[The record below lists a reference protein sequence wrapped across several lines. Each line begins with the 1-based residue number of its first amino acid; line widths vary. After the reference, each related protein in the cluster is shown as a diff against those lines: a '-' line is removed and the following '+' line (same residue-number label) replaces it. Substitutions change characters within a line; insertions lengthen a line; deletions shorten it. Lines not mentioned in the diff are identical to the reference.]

1 MSSITLNNLSVGY
14 QQARR
19 TPTAV
24 LAGLNATLCSG
35 RLTCLVGANGIGK
48 STLLSTLAAFQP
60 PIAGQMHYYSGEQ
73 AAPINLATLSQARLA
88 RLVSVVLTAKPSIE
102 NLSVEQVVALGRSPY
117 TNIWGTLRAEDHRM
131 VEWAMDVVGITGLR
145 HRMVQTLS
153 DGERQKMMIA
163 KALAQDTPVILLD
176 EPTAF
181 LDYKSK
187 VEVLDLLARLA
198 HETNKMVLL
207 STHDLEQAVHAA
219 DALWVVAKQQLGD
232 GTQPCSRSDSSDL
245 SDKSDK
251 SDQSGQ
257 SNQSNQSDKSDKS
270 DKSEESDR
278 SDQSDQS
285 DGIDKLIASAQC
297 PHLPRLYVL
306 EKHIHTTEQGHQQLM
321 FHPSPD
327 TPAPPQLTLTATPD
341 FEKRTQELLR
351 LLGEEVKR

>member
-1 MSSITLNNLSVGY
+1 MSSITLSNLSVGY
-14 QQARR
+14 QQTRR
-19 TPTAV
+19 TPIAV

-48 STLLSTLAAFQP
+48 STLLRTLAAFQP

-88 RLVSVVLTAKPSIE
+88 RLVSVVLTAKPSVE

-153 DGERQKMMIA
+153 DGEWQKMMIA

-187 VEVLDLLARLA
+187 VEVLGLLAHLA

-207 STHDLEQAVHAA
+207 STHDLEQAVHTA
-219 DALWVVAKQQLGD
+219 DALWVVTKAQQATNTPQENPSNTSPQHLA
-232 GTQPCSRSDSSDL
+232 TQLR
-245 SDKSDK
+245 
-251 SDQSGQ
+251 
-257 SNQSNQSDKSDKS
+257 
-270 DKSEESDR
+270 
-278 SDQSDQS
+278 
-285 DGIDKLIASAQC
+285 
-297 PHLPRLYVL
+297 VL
-306 EKHIHTTEQGHQQLM
+306 EKHIRTDEQGLQQIV
-321 FHPSPD
+321 FEAKNKAENTAS
-327 TPAPPQLTLTATPD
+327 QGLTLTATAD
-341 FEKRTQELLR
+341 FDQRTHALLR
-351 LLGEEVKR
+351 LLGEGK

>member
-1 MSSITLNNLSVGY
+1 MSSITLSNLSVGY

-24 LAGLNATLCSG
+24 LVGLNATLCSG

-48 STLLSTLAAFQP
+48 STLLRTLAAFQP
-60 PIAGQMHYYSGEQ
+60 PIAGQIHYYSDEQ

-88 RLVSVVLTAKPSIE
+88 RLVSVVLTAKPSVE
-102 NLSVEQVVALGRSPY
+102 NLSVEQIVALGRSPY

-131 VEWAMDVVGITGLR
+131 VAWATDVVGITGLR
-145 HRMVQTLS
+145 HRLVQTLS

-187 VEVLDLLARLA
+187 VEVLGLLVRLA

-232 GTQPCSRSDSSDL
+232 SALLSDQSDSSDR

-251 SDQSGQ
+251 SD
-257 SNQSNQSDKSDKS
+257 
-270 DKSEESDR
+270 R
-278 SDQSDQS
+278 SDSF
-285 DGIDKLIASAQC
+285 DKPNASAQC
-297 PHLPRLYVL
+297 PHHSRLYVL
-306 EKHIHTTEQGHQQLM
+306 EKHIHTTEQGHQLM
-321 FHPSPD
+321 FQPSPG
-327 TPAPPQLTLTATPD
+327 TPAPPHLTLIATPD

-351 LLGEEVKR
+351 VLGEEVKG

>member
-1 MSSITLNNLSVGY
+1 MPSITLRNLSVGY
-14 QQARR
+14 LHPRR
-19 TPTAV
+19 TPTTV
-24 LAGLNATLCSG
+24 LAQLNATLHAG
-35 RLTCLVGANGIGK
+35 QLTCLVGANGIGK
-48 STLLSTLAAFQP
+48 STLLRTLAAFQP

-88 RLVSVVLTAKPSIE
+88 RLVSVVLTAKPSVE
-102 NLSVEQVVALGRSPY
+102 NLSVEQIVALGRSPY
-117 TNIWGTLRAEDHRM
+117 TNIWGTLRADDRRM
-131 VEWAMDVVGITGLR
+131 VAWAMDVVGITGLR
-145 HRMVQTLS
+145 HRLVQTLS

-187 VEVLDLLARLA
+187 VEVLGLLARLA

-207 STHDLEQAVHAA
+207 STHDLEQVVHAA

-232 GTQPCSRSDSSDL
+232 GTQLSDQSDSSDW
-245 SDKSDK
+245 SDK
-251 SDQSGQ
+251 
-257 SNQSNQSDKSDKS
+257 
-270 DKSEESDR
+270 

-285 DGIDKLIASAQC
+285 DSFDKPNASTQC
-297 PHLPRLYVL
+297 PHLPMLYVL
-306 EKHIHTTEQGHQQLM
+306 EKHIRSTEQGHQLVFQ
-321 FHPSPD
+321 PSPD

-351 LLGEEVKR
+351 LLGEEVKGDRVKR

>member
-1 MSSITLNNLSVGY
+1 MSSITLSNLSVGY
-14 QQARR
+14 QQTRR

-48 STLLSTLAAFQP
+48 STLLRTLAAFQP
-60 PIAGQMHYYSGEQ
+60 PISGQMCYYSDEQ

-88 RLVSVVLTAKPSIE
+88 RLVSVVLTAKPSVE
-102 NLSVEQVVALGRSPY
+102 NLSVEQIVALGRSPY
-117 TNIWGTLRAEDHRM
+117 TNIWGALRTDDRRM
-131 VEWAMDVVGITGLR
+131 VAWAMDVVGITSLR

-163 KALAQDTPVILLD
+163 KALAQDTPVVLLD

-232 GTQPCSRSDSSDL
+232 GTQLIDQSDSSDW
-245 SDKSDK
+245 SDK
-251 SDQSGQ
+251 
-257 SNQSNQSDKSDKS
+257 
-270 DKSEESDR
+270 

-285 DGIDKLIASAQC
+285 DSFDKPNASTQC
-297 PHLPRLYVL
+297 PHLPLLYVL
-306 EKHIHTTEQGHQQLM
+306 EKHIRSTEQGHELVFQ
-321 FHPSPD
+321 PSPD

-351 LLGEEVKR
+351 LLGEEVKGEKGEKGEKVEKLKR

>member
-1 MSSITLNNLSVGY
+1 MSSITLSNLTVGY

-19 TPTAV
+19 TPIAV

-35 RLTCLVGANGIGK
+35 QLTCLVGANGIGK
-48 STLLSTLAAFQP
+48 STLLRTLAAFQP
-60 PIAGQMHYYSGEQ
+60 PIAGQMHYLSDEQ

-88 RLVSVVLTAKPSIE
+88 RLVSVVLTAKPSVE
-102 NLSVEQVVALGRSPY
+102 NLSVEQIVALGRSPY

-145 HRMVQTLS
+145 HRLVQTLS

-187 VEVLDLLARLA
+187 VEVLGLLARLA

-219 DALWVVAKQQLGD
+219 DALWMVAKQQLGD

-245 SDKSDK
+245 SDQSDK
-251 SDQSGQ
+251 SDQS
-257 SNQSNQSDKSDKS
+257 
-270 DKSEESDR
+270 DR
-278 SDQSDQS
+278 PNGHDVPN
-285 DGIDKLIASAQC
+285 ASVQC
-297 PHLPRLYVL
+297 PHLSRLYVL
-306 EKHIHTTEQGHQQLM
+306 EKHIHTTEQGHQLM
-321 FHPSPD
+321 FQPSPG
-327 TPAPPQLTLTATPD
+327 TPAPPHLTLIATPD

-351 LLGEEVKR
+351 LLGEEVKG

>member
-48 STLLSTLAAFQP
+48 STLLRTLAAFQP
-60 PIAGQMHYYSGEQ
+60 PIAGQIHYYSDEQ

-88 RLVSVVLTAKPSIE
+88 CLVSVVLTAKPSVE
-102 NLSVEQVVALGRSPY
+102 NLSVEQIVALGRSPY

-145 HRMVQTLS
+145 HRLVQTLS

-187 VEVLDLLARLA
+187 VEVLGLLARLA

-232 GTQPCSRSDSSDL
+232 GTQSCSRSDSSDL
-245 SDKSDK
+245 SDKSDQ
-251 SDQSGQ
+251 SDRPNGHDAPNSSGQ
-257 SNQSNQSDKSDKS
+257 
-270 DKSEESDR
+270 
-278 SDQSDQS
+278 
-285 DGIDKLIASAQC
+285 C
-297 PHLPRLYVL
+297 HHLPQLYVL
-306 EKHIHTTEQGHQQLM
+306 EKHIRSTEQGHQLIFQ
-321 FHPSPD
+321 PSPD
-327 TPAPPQLTLTATPD
+327 TPAPPQLTLIATPD

-351 LLGEEVKR
+351 LLGEEVKG

>member
-14 QQARR
+14 RQTRR

-48 STLLSTLAAFQP
+48 STLLRTLAAFQP

-73 AAPINLATLSQARLA
+73 AAPINLASLSQARLA
-88 RLVSVVLTAKPSIE
+88 RLVSVVLTAKPSVE
-102 NLSVEQVVALGRSPY
+102 NLSVEQIVGLGRSPY
-117 TNIWGTLRAEDHRM
+117 TNIWGTLRAEDRRM
-131 VEWAMDVVGITGLR
+131 VDWAMDVVGITGLR
-145 HRMVQTLS
+145 HRLVQTLS

-187 VEVLDLLARLA
+187 VEVLGLLARLA

-232 GTQPCSRSDSSDL
+232 SAQPCSRPDSSDL
-245 SDKSDK
+245 SDLSDN
-251 SDQSGQ
+251 
-257 SNQSNQSDKSDKS
+257 SNQ
-270 DKSEESDR
+270 

-285 DGIDKLIASAQC
+285 DRPNGHDAPNSSGQC
-297 PHLPRLYVL
+297 RHLPLLYVL
-306 EKHIHTTEQGHQQLM
+306 EKHMHTTAHGRRQFVFQ
-321 FHPSPD
+321 PSPN

-351 LLGEEVKR
+351 LLGEEVKGERVKR

>member
-1 MSSITLNNLSVGY
+1 MSSITLSNLTVGY
-14 QQARR
+14 QQTRR

-48 STLLSTLAAFQP
+48 STLLRTLAAFQP
-60 PIAGQMHYYSGEQ
+60 PIAGQMHYLSDEQ

-88 RLVSVVLTAKPSIE
+88 RLVSVVLTAKPSVE

-145 HRMVQTLS
+145 HRLVQTLS

-245 SDKSDK
+245 SDL
-251 SDQSGQ
+251 
-257 SNQSNQSDKSDKS
+257 
-270 DKSEESDR
+270 
-278 SDQSDQS
+278 SDQSDRPNGHDAPNS
-285 DGIDKLIASAQC
+285 SAQC
-297 PHLPRLYVL
+297 PHLPQLYVL
-306 EKHIHTTEQGHQQLM
+306 EKHIHTTEQGRQQLM
-321 FHPSPD
+321 FQPSPD

-351 LLGEEVKR
+351 LLGEEVKG

>member
-1 MSSITLNNLSVGY
+1 MPSITLSNLTVGY

-24 LAGLNATLCSG
+24 LAGLNAILCSG

-48 STLLSTLAAFQP
+48 STLLRTLAAFQP
-60 PIAGQMHYYSGEQ
+60 PISGQMCYYSDEQ

-88 RLVSVVLTAKPSIE
+88 RLVSVVLTAKPSVE
-102 NLSVEQVVALGRSPY
+102 NLSVEQIVALGRSPY
-117 TNIWGTLRAEDHRM
+117 TNIWGTLRADDRRM
-131 VEWAMDVVGITGLR
+131 VAWAMDVVGITGLR
-145 HRMVQTLS
+145 HRLVQTLS

-187 VEVLDLLARLA
+187 VEVLGLLARLA

-232 GTQPCSRSDSSDL
+232 GTQLCSRLDSLGMSDK

-251 SDQSGQ
+251 SDQS
-257 SNQSNQSDKSDKS
+257 
-270 DKSEESDR
+270 
-278 SDQSDQS
+278 DQSDRPNGHDVPNS
-285 DGIDKLIASAQC
+285 FGQC
-297 PHLPRLYVL
+297 PHLPLLYVL
-306 EKHIHTTEQGHQQLM
+306 EKHIHTTEQGHQLVFQ
-321 FHPSPD
+321 PSPD

-351 LLGEEVKR
+351 LLGEEVKGEKVKR

>member
-1 MSSITLNNLSVGY
+1 MPSITLRDLSVGY
-14 QQARR
+14 QHPRR
-19 TPTAV
+19 TPTIV
-24 LAGLNATLCSG
+24 LAQLNATLHAG
-35 RLTCLVGANGIGK
+35 QLTCLVGANGIGK
-48 STLLSTLAAFQP
+48 STLLRTLAAFQP
-60 PIAGQMHYYSGEQ
+60 PISGQMCYYSDEQ

-88 RLVSVVLTAKPSIE
+88 RLVSVVLTAKPSVE
-102 NLSVEQVVALGRSPY
+102 NLSVEQIVDLGRSPY

-145 HRMVQTLS
+145 HRLVQTLS

-187 VEVLDLLARLA
+187 VEVLGLLARLA

-232 GTQPCSRSDSSDL
+232 GTQPCSRSDSSD
-245 SDKSDK
+245 
-251 SDQSGQ
+251 
-257 SNQSNQSDKSDKS
+257 QSDKSDKS
-270 DKSEESDR
+270 DR
-278 SDQSDQS
+278 SDSF
-285 DGIDKLIASAQC
+285 DKPNASAQC
-297 PHLPRLYVL
+297 HHLPRLDVL
-306 EKHIHTTEQGHQQLM
+306 EKHIRSTDQGHQLVFQ
-321 FHPSPD
+321 PSPD
-327 TPAPPQLTLTATPD
+327 TPAPPHLTLTATPD

-351 LLGEEVKR
+351 LLGEEVKGEKVKG

>member
-1 MSSITLNNLSVGY
+1 MPSITLRDLSVGY
-14 QQARR
+14 QHPRR
-19 TPTAV
+19 TPTTV
-24 LAGLNATLCSG
+24 LAQLNATLHAG
-35 RLTCLVGANGIGK
+35 QLTCLVGANGIGK
-48 STLLSTLAAFQP
+48 STLLRTLAAFQP
-60 PIAGQMHYYSGEQ
+60 PISGQMRYYSDEQ
-73 AAPINLATLSQARLA
+73 AVPINLATLSQVRLA
-88 RLVSVVLTAKPSIE
+88 RLVSVVLTAKPSVE
-102 NLSVEQVVALGRSPY
+102 NLSVEQIVALGRSPY
-117 TNIWGTLRAEDHRM
+117 TNIWGTLRADDRRM
-131 VEWAMDVVGITGLR
+131 VAWAMDVVGITNLR
-145 HRMVQTLS
+145 HRLVLTLS

-187 VEVLDLLARLA
+187 VEVLGLLARLA

-232 GTQPCSRSDSSDL
+232 SALLSDQSDSSDR

-251 SDQSGQ
+251 SD
-257 SNQSNQSDKSDKS
+257 
-270 DKSEESDR
+270 R
-278 SDQSDQS
+278 SDSF
-285 DGIDKLIASAQC
+285 DKPNASAQC

-306 EKHIHTTEQGHQQLM
+306 EKHIHTTEQGHQQLV
-321 FHPSPD
+321 FKPSPD

-351 LLGEEVKR
+351 LLGEEVKGEKVKR

>member
-1 MSSITLNNLSVGY
+1 MPSITLRDLSVGY
-14 QQARR
+14 QHPRR
-19 TPTAV
+19 TPTTV
-24 LAGLNATLCSG
+24 LAQLNATLHAG
-35 RLTCLVGANGIGK
+35 QLTCLVGANGIGK
-48 STLLSTLAAFQP
+48 STLLRTLAAFQP
-60 PIAGQMHYYSGEQ
+60 PISGQMRYYSDEQ
-73 AAPINLATLSQARLA
+73 AVPINLATLSQVRLA
-88 RLVSVVLTAKPSIE
+88 RLVSVVLTAKPSVE
-102 NLSVEQVVALGRSPY
+102 NLSVEQIVALGRSPY

-131 VEWAMDVVGITGLR
+131 VEWAMDVVGITGLL
-145 HRMVQTLS
+145 HRLVQTLS

-232 GTQPCSRSDSSDL
+232 SALLSDQSDSSDR

-251 SDQSGQ
+251 SD
-257 SNQSNQSDKSDKS
+257 
-270 DKSEESDR
+270 R
-278 SDQSDQS
+278 SDSF
-285 DGIDKLIASAQC
+285 DKPNASAQC

-306 EKHIHTTEQGHQQLM
+306 EKHIHTTEQGHQQLV
-321 FHPSPD
+321 FKPSPD

-351 LLGEEVKR
+351 LLGEEVKGEKVKR

>member
-1 MSSITLNNLSVGY
+1 MSSITLRNLSVGY
-14 QQARR
+14 QHPRR
-19 TPTAV
+19 TPTTV
-24 LAGLNATLCSG
+24 LAQLNATLHAG
-35 RLTCLVGANGIGK
+35 QLTCLVGANGIGK
-48 STLLSTLAAFQP
+48 STLLRTLAAFQP
-60 PIAGQMHYYSGEQ
+60 PISGQMRYYSDEQ

-88 RLVSVVLTAKPSIE
+88 RLVSVVLTAKPSVE
-102 NLSVEQVVALGRSPY
+102 NLSVEQIVALGRSPY

-131 VEWAMDVVGITGLR
+131 VEWAMDVVAITGLR
-145 HRMVQTLS
+145 HRLVQTLS

-187 VEVLDLLARLA
+187 VEVLGLLARLA

-207 STHDLEQAVHAA
+207 STHDLEQVVHAA

-232 GTQPCSRSDSSDL
+232 GTQLSDQSDSSDW

-251 SDQSGQ
+251 SD
-257 SNQSNQSDKSDKS
+257 
-270 DKSEESDR
+270 R
-278 SDQSDQS
+278 SDSF
-285 DGIDKLIASAQC
+285 DKPNVSAQC
-297 PHLPRLYVL
+297 PHLPQLYVL
-306 EKHIHTTEQGHQQLM
+306 DKHIHTTEQGRQQLV
-321 FHPSPD
+321 FQPSPE

-351 LLGEEVKR
+351 LLGEEVKGEKVKR

>member
-1 MSSITLNNLSVGY
+1 MPSITLSNLSVGY

-48 STLLSTLAAFQP
+48 STLLRTLAAFQP
-60 PIAGQMHYYSGEQ
+60 PISGQMCYYSDEQ
-73 AAPINLATLSQARLA
+73 AVPINLATLSQARLA
-88 RLVSVVLTAKPSIE
+88 RLVSVVLTAKPSVE
-102 NLSVEQVVALGRSPY
+102 NLSVEQIVALGRSPY
-117 TNIWGTLRAEDHRM
+117 TNIWGTLRADDHRM
-131 VEWAMDVVGITGLR
+131 VAWAMDVVGITNLR
-145 HRMVQTLS
+145 HRLVQTLS

-187 VEVLDLLARLA
+187 VEVLGLLARLA

-232 GTQPCSRSDSSDL
+232 GTQPCSRLDSSDL
-245 SDKSDK
+245 
-251 SDQSGQ
+251 
-257 SNQSNQSDKSDKS
+257 
-270 DKSEESDR
+270 SDR

-285 DGIDKLIASAQC
+285 DKSDPSDQSDQSDRPSGLDAPNPFSQYH
-297 PHLPRLYVL
+297 HLPLLYVL
-306 EKHIHTTEQGHQQLM
+306 EKHIHTTEQGHQQLV
-321 FHPSPD
+321 FEP
-327 TPAPPQLTLTATPD
+327 TPAATAPPHLTLTATPD
-341 FEKRTQELLR
+341 FETRTQELLR
-351 LLGEEVKR
+351 LLGEEEIKGERVKG

>member
-1 MSSITLNNLSVGY
+1 MSSITLSNLSVGY

-48 STLLSTLAAFQP
+48 STLLRTLAAFQP
-60 PIAGQMHYYSGEQ
+60 PIAGQIHYYSDEQ
-73 AAPINLATLSQARLA
+73 ATPINLATLSQARLA
-88 RLVSVVLTAKPSIE
+88 RLVSVVLTAKPSVE
-102 NLSVEQVVALGRSPY
+102 NLSVEQIVALGRSPY
-117 TNIWGTLRAEDHRM
+117 TNIWGTLRADDHRM
-131 VEWAMDVVGITGLR
+131 VAWAMDVVGITNLR
-145 HRMVQTLS
+145 HRLVQTLS

-187 VEVLDLLARLA
+187 VEVLGLLARLA

-232 GTQPCSRSDSSDL
+232 SALLSDQSDSSDN
-245 SDKSDK
+245 SDNSD
-251 SDQSGQ
+251 
-257 SNQSNQSDKSDKS
+257 N
-270 DKSEESDR
+270 SDR
-278 SDQSDQS
+278 SDQSDQPDRSGQS
-285 DGIDKLIASAQC
+285 DSFDKPNASAQC
-297 PHLPRLYVL
+297 PHLPQLYVL

-321 FHPSPD
+321 FQPSPD
-327 TPAPPQLTLTATPD
+327 TPAPPHLTLTATPD

-351 LLGEEVKR
+351 LLGEEVKGEKVKG

>member
-1 MSSITLNNLSVGY
+1 MSSITLSNLSVGY

-48 STLLSTLAAFQP
+48 STLLRTLAAFQP
-60 PIAGQMHYYSGEQ
+60 PIAGQMHYFSDEQ

-88 RLVSVVLTAKPSIE
+88 RLVSVVLTAKPSVG
-102 NLSVEQVVALGRSPY
+102 NLSVEQIVGLGRSPY
-117 TNIWGTLRAEDHRM
+117 TNIWCTLRAEDHRM
-131 VEWAMDVVGITGLR
+131 VAWAMDVVGITGLR
-145 HRMVQTLS
+145 HRLVQTLS

-232 GTQPCSRSDSSDL
+232 GTQPCSRSDSLGMSDK

-251 SDQSGQ
+251 SDQSDRPNGHDVPNSFGQ
-257 SNQSNQSDKSDKS
+257 
-270 DKSEESDR
+270 
-278 SDQSDQS
+278 
-285 DGIDKLIASAQC
+285 C
-297 PHLPRLYVL
+297 HHLPLLYVL
-306 EKHIHTTEQGHQQLM
+306 EKHIRSTEQGHQLVFQ
-321 FHPSPD
+321 PSPD

-351 LLGEEVKR
+351 LLGEEVKGERVKR

>member
-1 MSSITLNNLSVGY
+1 MSSITLSNLSVGY

-24 LAGLNATLCSG
+24 LVGLNATLCSG

-48 STLLSTLAAFQP
+48 STLLRTLAAFQP

-88 RLVSVVLTAKPSIE
+88 RLVSVVLTAKPSVE

-145 HRMVQTLS
+145 HRLVQTLS

-187 VEVLDLLARLA
+187 VDVLGLLASLA

-232 GTQPCSRSDSSDL
+232 SALLSDQSDSSDR
-245 SDKSDK
+245 SDKSD
-251 SDQSGQ
+251 
-257 SNQSNQSDKSDKS
+257 
-270 DKSEESDR
+270 R
-278 SDQSDQS
+278 SDSF
-285 DGIDKLIASAQC
+285 DKPNASAQC

-306 EKHIHTTEQGHQQLM
+306 EKHIHTTEQGHQLM
-321 FHPSPD
+321 FQPSPG
-327 TPAPPQLTLTATPD
+327 TPAPPHLTLIATPD

-351 LLGEEVKR
+351 LLGEEVKG

>member
-1 MSSITLNNLSVGY
+1 MPSITLRDLSVGY
-14 QQARR
+14 QHPRR
-19 TPTAV
+19 TPTTV
-24 LAGLNATLCSG
+24 LAQLNATLHAG
-35 RLTCLVGANGIGK
+35 QLTCLVGANGIGK
-48 STLLSTLAAFQP
+48 STLLRTLAAFQP

-88 RLVSVVLTAKPSIE
+88 RLVSVVLTAKPSVE
-102 NLSVEQVVALGRSPY
+102 NLSVEQIVALGRSPY
-117 TNIWGTLRAEDHRM
+117 TNIWGTLRADDRRM
-131 VEWAMDVVGITGLR
+131 VAWAMDVVGITGLR
-145 HRMVQTLS
+145 HRLVQTLS

-232 GTQPCSRSDSSDL
+232 SAQLSEQSDSSDR
-245 SDKSDK
+245 SDK
-251 SDQSGQ
+251 
-257 SNQSNQSDKSDKS
+257 
-270 DKSEESDR
+270 

-285 DGIDKLIASAQC
+285 DSFDKPNASTQC
-297 PHLPRLYVL
+297 PHLPMLYVL
-306 EKHIHTTEQGHQQLM
+306 EKHIRSTEQGHQLVFQ
-321 FHPSPD
+321 PSPD

-351 LLGEEVKR
+351 LLGEEVKGERVKR

>member
-1 MSSITLNNLSVGY
+1 MPSITLSNLSVGY

-48 STLLSTLAAFQP
+48 STLLRTLAAFQP

-73 AAPINLATLSQARLA
+73 AAPINLASLSQARLA
-88 RLVSVVLTAKPSIE
+88 RLVSVVLTAKPSVE

-219 DALWVVAKQQLGD
+219 DALWVVAKQLLGD
-232 GTQPCSRSDSSDL
+232 GTQPCSRSDSSGMSDK

-251 SDQSGQ
+251 SDQSDRPNGHDVPNSFGQ
-257 SNQSNQSDKSDKS
+257 C
-270 DKSEESDR
+270 R
-278 SDQSDQS
+278 HFP
-285 DGIDKLIASAQC
+285 L
-297 PHLPRLYVL
+297 LYVL
-306 EKHIHTTEQGHQQLM
+306 EKHMHTTEQGHQQLM
-321 FHPSPD
+321 FQPSPD
-327 TPAPPQLTLTATPD
+327 TPAPPHLTLTATPD

-351 LLGEEVKR
+351 LLGEEVKG

>member
-1 MSSITLNNLSVGY
+1 MPSITLRNLSVGY
-14 QQARR
+14 QHPRR
-19 TPTAV
+19 TPTTV
-24 LAGLNATLCSG
+24 LAQLNATLHAG
-35 RLTCLVGANGIGK
+35 QLTCLVGANGIGK
-48 STLLSTLAAFQP
+48 STLLRTLAAFQP
-60 PIAGQMHYYSGEQ
+60 PISGQMRYYSDEQ

-88 RLVSVVLTAKPSIE
+88 RLASVVLTAKPSVE
-102 NLSVEQVVALGRSPY
+102 NLSVEQIVALGRSPY

-145 HRMVQTLS
+145 HRLVQTLS

-232 GTQPCSRSDSSDL
+232 GTQLCSRLDSSDLSDL
-245 SDKSDK
+245 SDKSD
-251 SDQSGQ
+251 
-257 SNQSNQSDKSDKS
+257 
-270 DKSEESDR
+270 
-278 SDQSDQS
+278 QSDQS
-285 DGIDKLIASAQC
+285 DRPSGLDAPNSFSQYH
-297 PHLPRLYVL
+297 HLPLLYVL
-306 EKHIHTTEQGHQQLM
+306 EKHIHTTEQGHQQLV
-321 FHPSPD
+321 FEP
-327 TPAPPQLTLTATPD
+327 TLAAPAPPHLTLTATPD
-341 FEKRTQELLR
+341 FETRTQELLR
-351 LLGEEVKR
+351 LLGEEEIKGEKVKK